1 MKYTI
6 DNESYYPWSDIKN
19 RYTYYQKRYNQK
31 LTLERLDELVKEGVI
46 EKREIPVEDTPY
58 IYCVYSE
65 YDIIIAL
72 SKHKFTEKI
81 DPEQWV

>member
-31 LTLERLDELVKEGVI
+31 FALERLEELVKEGI
-46 EKREIPVEDTPY
+46 IKSLELPVEGTPY
-58 IYCVYSE
+58 SFTVYSE